1 MALNIK
7 NPDADRLA
15 RELAELTG
23 LSITDALV
31 LAIQEKLDRERARGN
46 ATRRVRD
53 ISRIR
58 ERFNALP
65 LRDTRHADDIVGYD
79 KDGLPS

>member
-23 LSITDALV
+23 LCITDALV
-31 LAIQEKLDRERARGN
+31 LAILEKLDRERARGN

-65 LRDTRHADDIVGYD
+65 LHDTRHADDIIGYD